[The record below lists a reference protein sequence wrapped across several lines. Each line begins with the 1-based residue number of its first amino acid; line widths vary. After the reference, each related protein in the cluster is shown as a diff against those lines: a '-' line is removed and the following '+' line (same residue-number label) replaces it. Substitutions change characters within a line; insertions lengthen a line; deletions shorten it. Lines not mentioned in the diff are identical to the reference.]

1 FLEQDKPY
9 MSTTHAHNAVESLN
23 EATIEMLRSAQ
34 SCSQGQGGSQ
44 SSAQQMLQQM
54 IPQQQDVIKETQA
67 MMQMR
72 LTEEA
77 LRQQRQA
84 QLDRL
89 AGQQRSLQDIAKRI
103 EESAKGNREKLGSLE
118 RTIEEMEAVVEA
130 LERGAVDEDLVNKEQ
145 RILSRLLDAE
155 RSVHTRDY
163 EKRRESVSAEDVFS
177 KSLGRRPEGA
187 DAQTLRDEIQRAMQ
201 LKAPGEFEDLIRMYF
216 RALADE
222 APAPA
227 APRSP

>member
-1 FLEQDKPY
+1 
-9 MSTTHAHNAVESLN
+9 M
-23 EATIEMLRSAQ
+23 EMR
-34 SCSQGQGGSQ
+34 
-44 SSAQQMLQQM
+44 
-54 IPQQQDVIKETQA
+54 V
-67 MMQMR
+67 
-72 LTEEA
+72 TEEA

-89 AGQQRSLQDIAKRI
+89 AGQQRSLQEIAKQI
-103 EESAKGNREKLGSLE
+103 EESSKGNREKLGKLD
-118 RTIEEMEAVVEA
+118 RTIEDMEAVVEA
-130 LERGAVDEDLVNKEQ
+130 LERGNLNEDLVNKEQ

-177 KSLGRRPEGA
+177 KSLGRRNQGDEA
-187 DAQTLRDEIQRAMQ
+187 ETLRDEIRRAMQ

-222 APAPA
+222 APATT
-227 APRSP
+227 PRSP